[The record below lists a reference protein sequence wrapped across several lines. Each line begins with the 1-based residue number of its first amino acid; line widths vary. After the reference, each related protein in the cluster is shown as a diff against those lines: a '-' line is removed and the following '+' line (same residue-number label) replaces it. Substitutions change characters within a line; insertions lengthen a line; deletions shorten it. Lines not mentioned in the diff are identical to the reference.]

1 MASRAV
7 MSSTG
12 TECIGKT
19 KKGYFSFHIA
29 ETTEYLVKTGLGIK
43 GISVDRKFFLWPG
56 QKLSS
61 VDLKPRNISFELH
74 SISKDLV
81 PFSLPTTFTIAPHDP
96 ETDMDGFKRYAQR
109 MNGLTEA
116 EFHTILT
123 GVIHG
128 QTRILAGKLNV
139 MQIFNDRDA
148 FKMNIQVNVEK
159 ELIPWGLSVTNA
171 NVSEL
176 RDMPGEENKYFA
188 SLQMKAISGAT
199 NDARVEVAEAKKR
212 GDIGTATRDGEASVE
227 TTRINA
233 ANVTARNARQQEIE
247 RSNNQ
252 LRLVKLE
259 CEQEQAVRQ
268 KEAQMA
274 PMNRE
279 AILQTELNKLDA
291 MKQLEFL
298 RSTQFAKATVEAES
312 LAKVAEG
319 RATATKLEAD
329 ADLYKAQK
337 EAEAILAK
345 AQAQAEGLQR
355 FMDTAEPDL
364 VKFYLGLERNLF
376 VDMAQ
381 KTAQAVQGLNP
392 KINIWNTGAS
402 GESDAMS
409 PLRNLFTSIPP
420 MLDAVQTQ
428 TGVRMPSWMP
438 QQATEA

>member
-1 MASRAV
+1 
-7 MSSTG
+7 
-12 TECIGKT
+12 
-19 KKGYFSFHIA
+19 
-29 ETTEYLVKTGLGIK
+29 
-43 GISVDRKFFLWPG
+43 
-56 QKLSS
+56 
-61 VDLKPRNISFELH
+61 
-74 SISKDLV
+74 
-81 PFSLPTTFTIAPHDP
+81 
-96 ETDMDGFKRYAQR
+96 MDGFKRYAQR

-274 PMNRE
+274 PMNCE

-291 MKQLEFL
+291 MKHLEFL
-298 RSTQFAKATVEAES
+298 RSTQFAKTTVES
-312 LAKVAEG
+312 LANVAEG

-355 FMDTAEPDL
+355 FMDTAEPEL
-364 VKFYLGLERNLF
+364 VKFFLGLERNLF

-381 KTAQAVQGLNP
+381 KRLH
-392 KINIWNTGAS
+392 
-402 GESDAMS
+402 
-409 PLRNLFTSIPP
+409 R
-420 MLDAVQTQ
+420 
-428 TGVRMPSWMP
+428 PSR
-438 QQATEA
+438 A